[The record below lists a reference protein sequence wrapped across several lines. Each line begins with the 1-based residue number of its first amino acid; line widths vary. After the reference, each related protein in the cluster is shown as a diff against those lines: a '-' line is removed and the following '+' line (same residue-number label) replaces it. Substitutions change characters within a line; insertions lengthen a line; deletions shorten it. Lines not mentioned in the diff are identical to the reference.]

1 MTATDQLARPSRV
14 RSLRAFVQ
22 RNPLTSYF
30 VLAFAGTWI
39 VLLVPLLG
47 GNGLGLLPYTLPDIA
62 ALLMFVLV
70 STFFGP
76 TLAAYVVTAISE
88 GKEGVKQFL
97 RRYWLWRVGVQWYL
111 VAIFGFMVLF
121 LISVTISQ
129 GLGPLL
135 TLVEQWTL
143 LFTSFLPTFLLF
155 AVLGLFGEEPGWR
168 GFALPRL
175 QARNGPVRGS
185 LILGLLHGIW
195 HFPAFF
201 VVGALAPFTLP
212 GFTTFLIVA
221 VAGTFLYTWI
231 FNNTRGSILLAILT
245 HAASNAASALVNNL
259 VAAPPDP
266 NGGWINVFVFGA
278 AALLLIALTRGRLGY
293 KEPG

>member
-1 MTATDQLARPSRV
+1 
-14 RSLRAFVQ
+14 LRAFIQ

-47 GNGLGLLPYTLPDIA
+47 GNGLGLLPYTLPDVA

-76 TLAAYVVTAISE
+76 TLAAYVVTAATE
-88 GKEGVKQFL
+88 GKEGVKRFM
-97 RRYWLWRVGVQWYL
+97 RRYWLWRVGIQWYL
-111 VAIFGFMVLF
+111 VAIFGFLVLF
-121 LISVTISQ
+121 LISVTISL
-129 GLGPLL
+129 GPGPLL
-135 TLVEQWTL
+135 ALAEQWQL
-143 LFTSFLPTFLLF
+143 LFTMFLPLFLLF

-175 QARNGPVRGS
+175 QERHGPLLGS

-212 GFTTFLIVA
+212 AFVTFVIVA
-221 VAGTFLYTWI
+221 VAGTFFYTWI
-231 FNNTRGSILLAILT
+231 FNHTRGSILLAILT
-245 HAASNAASALVNNL
+245 HAASNAASALVNN
-259 VAAPPDP
+259 VAAAPPDS
-266 NGGWINVFVFGA
+266 NGNWVNVLVFGA
-278 AALLLIALTRGRLGY
+278 WALLLIAATRGRLGY
-293 KEPG
+293 ARPQPQAA